1 MEKKD
6 IVKPS
11 RIAPDLH
18 PDDCYV
24 CGRENFASLKA
35 SILFDEENGEVKFTH
50 NFLGH
55 EKGAPGKRRLVHGGA
70 IAALLDEA
78 QGVLA
83 HHIGHIV
90 MTDQLYLRYHKA
102 TPLEEVVEV
111 HAWITTVRKRRLYT
125 RATLKSAQGEVLV
138 SSSGRWY
145 LLPDRMIDR
154 INKDSDELVKGFQK
168 ELIEVNRSRAKEIR
182 KRKKNHP

>member
-1 MEKKD
+1 
-6 IVKPS
+6 
-11 RIAPDLH
+11 
-18 PDDCYV
+18 
-24 CGRENFASLKA
+24 
-35 SILFDEENGEVKFTH
+35 
-50 NFLGH
+50 
-55 EKGAPGKRRLVHGGA
+55 
-70 IAALLDEA
+70 
-78 QGVLA
+78 
-83 HHIGHIV
+83 